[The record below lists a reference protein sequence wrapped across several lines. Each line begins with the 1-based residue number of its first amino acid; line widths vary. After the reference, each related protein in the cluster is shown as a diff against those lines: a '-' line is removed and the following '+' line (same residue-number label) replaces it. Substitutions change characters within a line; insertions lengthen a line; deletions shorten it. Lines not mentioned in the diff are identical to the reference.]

1 MFSERLKTLRK
12 SRGMSLDKLADA
24 LNAKYDTK
32 ISKSMLSRWENGAD
46 PQMSYVRII
55 ADYFNI
61 EPDEIINPISSKEE
75 RNIQESIDKKIA
87 IVDERQ
93 KFIDNTN
100 YLMKSL
106 SDDRLGNVYN
116 YTEQQYNEQ
125 NNIIEM
131 PELEYEDVELHGA
144 VSAGTGEYLLD
155 NQTELVP
162 YDGVVPE
169 HDYAVVVNGVSMRP
183 LFEDKQIIFVKK
195 TFEARSGQVVI
206 AYYDNQ
212 AYVKKYV
219 NDEKGVRFVSLNKSY
234 DDMTID
240 ETHETHIIGVVVL

>member
-12 SRGMSLDKLADA
+12 LRGMSLDKLAES
-24 LNAKYDTK
+24 LNNKYDTN

-61 EPDEIINPISSKEE
+61 EPDDIINPISSKEE
-75 RNIQESIDKKIA
+75 IKIQKSVNDKIA
-87 IVDERQ
+87 VVDERQ
-93 KFIDNTN
+93 TFIDNTN
-100 YLMKSL
+100 DLMKQL
-106 SDDRLGNVYN
+106 NDFRLEKVYN
-116 YTEQQYNEQ
+116 YTENQYNEQ
-125 NNIIEM
+125 NKVLKM
-131 PELEYEDVELHGA
+131 PVKSEVELYGA

-155 NQTELVP
+155 NNPELVP
-162 YDGVVPE
+162 YEGIVPE
-169 HDYAVVVNGVSMRP
+169 HDYAVIVSGVSMRP
-183 LFEDKQIIFVKK
+183 LFEDRQIIFVKK

-219 NDEKGVRFVSLNKSY
+219 NDEKGARFVSLNKSY
-234 DDMTID
+234 DDMPID
-240 ETHETHIIGVVVL
+240 ETHEAQIIGVVVL